1 MAQSNE
7 TSWYGAS
14 MAVKTI
20 SIKTNAALGT
30 LAEAMLAAVEV
41 NLKEKYFLLRLP
53 EFTRLCLKA
62 KVVTIFQ
69 IFYRDFS

>member
-41 NLKEKYFLLRLP
+41 NLKEKCCLLRN
-53 EFTRLCLKA
+53 TRVYAPLFENQGMDYLLK
-62 KVVTIFQ
+62 IL
-69 IFYRDFS
+69 

>member
-14 MAVKTI
+14 IAVKTI
-20 SIKTNAALGT
+20 SIKTSAALGT

-41 NLKEKYFLLRLP
+41 NLKNETCFLVDESKPTCFRGP
-53 EFTRLCLKA
+53 QGQEMH
-62 KVVTIFQ
+62 
-69 IFYRDFS
+69 FS

>member
-20 SIKTNAALGT
+20 SIKTSAALGT

-41 NLKEKYFLLRLP
+41 NLKKKDV
-53 EFTRLCLKA
+53 FTRPSVYFGYQMLHIRSFK
-62 KVVTIFQ
+62 
-69 IFYRDFS
+69 

>member
-1 MAQSNE
+1 
-7 TSWYGAS
+7 

-41 NLKEKYFLLRLP
+41 NLKKKDV
-53 EFTRLCLKA
+53 FTRQSVYFGYQMLHI
-62 KVVTIFQ
+62 VVQ
-69 IFYRDFS
+69 KSKCS

>member
-1 MAQSNE
+1 
-7 TSWYGAS
+7 

-41 NLKEKYFLLRLP
+41 NLKEKYL
-53 EFTRLCLKA
+53 FT
-62 KVVTIFQ
+62 
-69 IFYRDFS
+69 